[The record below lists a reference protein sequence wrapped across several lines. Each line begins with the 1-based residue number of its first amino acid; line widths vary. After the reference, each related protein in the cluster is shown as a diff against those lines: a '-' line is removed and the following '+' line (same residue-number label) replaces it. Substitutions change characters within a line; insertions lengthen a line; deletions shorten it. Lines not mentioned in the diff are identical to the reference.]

1 MRELASR
8 GARVALFALLV
19 VAACGPNG
27 NSNQDAGGD
36 GDGGIDAPNGPDAP
50 LPHTL
55 VGIMVTPTN
64 PLIEMDVN
72 VTGTQAFV
80 ATGEYLDGVPEDLSA
95 QVTWAVANP
104 AVGAMTGATLNIPAF
119 ASATAEVSRITA
131 TMGTIVGE
139 AQITVVAYRRSG
151 PTQDFFF
158 ILPYN
163 DPTGAAMR
171 PLDFAT
177 RIPSLDVFFL
187 MDTTGSMFGSITNLA
202 NALTGTIVPGIRAE
216 VADSQFGVG
225 AFEDFPILPF
235 GSLHGSDCGR
245 GGSTNPD
252 QPFHLFQTI
261 TGNIPGVSAGVGMLR
276 TATGPIG
283 CGQDW
288 PEAGIEAL
296 YQAATGDGMPGPAP
310 TSVPANHTGVGGVA
324 FRPDSMP
331 VIVQISDAQFHGP
344 GEPGTCPTTGESANY
359 TGTVATVAHSRITTK
374 AALDQI
380 CARVVGVAAIQPTLA
395 AQCSSQADLE
405 DFAASTG
412 AMVPPAAWDVGT
424 RPAGCAAGQCC
435 TGANGV
441 GRAPNAQGLCPVV
454 FLASPDGSGLGA
466 NIVTGIRMLTRFATF
481 DVESARMGGTA
492 DVNGNP
498 LPTPHTTAD
507 FIRAV
512 TPTGFMLPPP
522 PPNLPNP
529 TFDATAFHGVTPGTQ
544 VSFNVQAFNDF
555 VPATNDAQIFRATIQ
570 VLAGGCTPLDAR
582 EVLILVPPEPVI
594 VQ

>member
-8 GARVALFALLV
+8 GACVALFALLA
-19 VAACGPNG
+19 VAACGPSSNT
-27 NSNQDAGGD
+27 NQDAGNGDATGD
-36 GDGGIDAPNGPDAP
+36 GNTGGPDAP

-104 AVGAMTGATLNIPAF
+104 AVGTMTGATLNIPAF

-131 TMGTIVGE
+131 TLGTVVGE

-177 RIPSLDVFFL
+177 DIPKLDVFFL
-187 MDTTGSMFGSITNLA
+187 MDTTGSMYGAISNLQSSLSA
-202 NALTGTIVPGIRAE
+202 TIIPQVQAE

-225 AFEDFPILPF
+225 AFEDFPD
-235 GSLHGSDCGR
+235 GTYGALHGSDCGR
-245 GGSTNPD
+245 GGLSTPD

-261 TGNIPGVSAGVGMLR
+261 TASVAAAQTGVSRLSNG
-276 TATGPIG
+276 TAGPIG
-283 CGQDW
+283 CGMDT
-288 PEAGIEAL
+288 PESGIEGM
-296 YQAATGDGMPGPAP
+296 YQVATGDGLTGPGL
-310 TSVPANHTGVGGVA
+310 TNVPANHTGVGGVA
-324 FRPDSMP
+324 FRATSMP
-331 VIVQISDAQFHGP
+331 VIVNITDAMSHAP
-344 GEPGTCPTTGESANY
+344 GENTVCGSESVNY
-359 TGTVATVAHSRITTK
+359 TGAVGAAAHSRIATK
-374 AALDQI
+374 AAIENI
-380 CARVVGVAAIQPTLA
+380 CGRVVGVSVLPSFGTCNGQG
-395 AQCSSQADLE
+395 DLE
-405 DFAASTG
+405 DFATATG
-412 AMVPPAAWDVGT
+412 ALVPPAAWDIGT
-424 RPAGCAAGQCC
+424 RPAGCAATQCC
-435 TGANGV
+435 TGINGA
-441 GRAPNAQGLCPVV
+441 GRAPNAQGLCPMV
-454 FLASPDGSGLGA
+454 FQTASNGTGLGA
-466 NIVTGIRMLTRFATF
+466 GVVTGIRMLTRFATF

-555 VPATNDAQIFRATIQ
+555 VPETNDAQIFRATIQ

-582 EVLILVPPEPVI
+582 EVLILVPPMPVV

>member
-95 QVTWAVANP
+95 QVTWAVVNP
-104 AVGAMTGATLNIPAF
+104 AVGTMTGATLNIPAF

-424 RPAGCAAGQCC
+424 RPAGCAANQCC

-441 GRAPNAQGLCPVV
+441 DRAP
-454 FLASPDGSGLGA
+454 
-466 NIVTGIRMLTRFATF
+466 
-481 DVESARMGGTA
+481 
-492 DVNGNP
+492 
-498 LPTPHTTAD
+498 
-507 FIRAV
+507 
-512 TPTGFMLPPP
+512 
-522 PPNLPNP
+522 
-529 TFDATAFHGVTPGTQ
+529 
-544 VSFNVQAFNDF
+544 
-555 VPATNDAQIFRATIQ
+555 
-570 VLAGGCTPLDAR
+570 
-582 EVLILVPPEPVI
+582 
-594 VQ
+594 